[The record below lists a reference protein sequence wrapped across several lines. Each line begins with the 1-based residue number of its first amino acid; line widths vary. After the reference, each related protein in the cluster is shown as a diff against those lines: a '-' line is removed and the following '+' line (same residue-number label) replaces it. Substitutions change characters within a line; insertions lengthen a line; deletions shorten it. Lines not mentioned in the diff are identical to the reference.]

1 MIDTWLATGKH
12 KKILLLRH
20 GEIKPAGPGKRLIGQ
35 LDLPL
40 SETGRQQAKYWQSR
54 LAMLSLGSIMA
65 SDLSRCRETA
75 RIIAGSDREIKSAA
89 DLREIDLG
97 EWDGLRV
104 NDVKARWPDAYR
116 QRGLDM
122 AGFRPPA
129 GESFLDL
136 KKRVLPAFESAVHR
150 LADPL
155 LIVTHA
161 GVIRVILCQV
171 LGMPVEN
178 LFRIALDYGAL
189 TLMDRQAHGYRVQ
202 ALNLVPG

>member
-1 MIDTWLATGKH
+1 MIDTWLASGSH

-20 GEIKPAGPGKRLIGQ
+20 GEIETAGPGKRFIGQ
-35 LDLPL
+35 LDLAL
-40 SETGRQQAKYWQSR
+40 SDNGRHQARTWQSR
-54 LAMLSLGSIMA
+54 LATLSLGAIVT

-75 RIIAGSDREIKSAA
+75 RIIAGGDQKIERVSA
-89 DLREIDLG
+89 LREIDLG
-97 EWDGLRV
+97 QWDGERV
-104 NDVKARWPDAYR
+104 SDVKERWPDAYR
-116 QRGLDM
+116 RRGLDM
-122 AGFRPPA
+122 AGFRPPG

-136 KKRVLPAFESAVHR
+136 HKRVLPLFESAVRR

-161 GVIRVILCQV
+161 GVIRVIVCHI

-189 TLMDRQAHGYRVQ
+189 TLIDRQANGYRVQ
-202 ALNLVPG
+202 ALNLVPA